1 VLTKSGE
8 EQEPT
13 MEAQTRR
20 APNKERPVIAPR
32 QRIRAASAMRQASE
46 LPAITRDRPQASASS
61 HTQFARSVSS
71 RAPSLAPARAPSRA
85 PSEAPHRQPND
96 LDDAA
101 SDAFS
106 NLSVDPS
113 IQGGRD
119 VLAPFADTINRM
131 KRKAETSGD
140 PLEALKLLKGNRE
153 IERANKERLESE
165 LSMQAA
171 ERQRLK
177 DELKVAKER
186 ERAFSAAF
194 MDTMKK
200 TTKGALM
207 EFLDDY
213 RGGGDMDLDL
223 NDSEDEAQEEAEE
236 DGDGDEGQEEAEED
250 GDGDETEEED

>member
-8 EQEPT
+8 EPT
-13 MEAQTRR
+13 VEAQTRR

-32 QRIRAASAMRQASE
+32 PRIRAASAMRQASE
-46 LPAITRDRPQASASS
+46 LPAVTRDRPHASASS
-61 HTQFARSVSS
+61 HAHF
-71 RAPSLAPARAPSRA
+71 APARAPSRT
-85 PSEAPHRQPND
+85 PSEAPHRQPNN

-101 SDAFS
+101 SDAFG

-140 PLEALKLLKGNRE
+140 PLKALKLLKGNRE

-194 MDTMKK
+194 METMKK
-200 TTKGALM
+200 TKKGALM

-223 NDSEDEAQEEAEE
+223 DDSEDEAQEEAEE
-236 DGDGDEGQEEAEED
+236 DGDGDEIQEEDEED
-250 GDGDETEEED
+250 GDDDAVTEEEG

>member
-8 EQEPT
+8 EPT
-13 MEAQTRR
+13 VEAQTRR
-20 APNKERPVIAPR
+20 APNQERPVIAPR
-32 QRIRAASAMRQASE
+32 PRIRAASAMRQASE
-46 LPAITRDRPQASASS
+46 LPAVTRDRPHASASS
-61 HTQFARSVSS
+61 HAHFARSVSS
-71 RAPSLAPARAPSRA
+71 RAPSLAPARAPSRT
-85 PSEAPHRQPND
+85 PSETPHRQPND

-101 SDAFS
+101 SDAFG

-113 IQGGRD
+113 VQGGRD

-140 PLEALKLLKGNRE
+140 PLKALELLKGNRE

-177 DELKVAKER
+177 DELRVAKER

-194 MDTMKK
+194 METMKK
-200 TTKGALM
+200 TKRGALM

-223 NDSEDEAQEEAEE
+223 DDSEDEAQEEAEE
-236 DGDGDEGQEEAEED
+236 DGDGDEIQGEDEED
-250 GDGDETEEED
+250 GDDDAVTEEED